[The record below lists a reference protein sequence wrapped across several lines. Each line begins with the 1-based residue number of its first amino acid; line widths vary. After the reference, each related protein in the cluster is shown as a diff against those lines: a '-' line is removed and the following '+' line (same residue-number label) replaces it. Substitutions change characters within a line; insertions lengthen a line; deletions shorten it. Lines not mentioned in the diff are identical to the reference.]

1 MQHYK
6 NFFSQF
12 LLPGSVHLENQEHLT
27 TLSKELSI
35 KPLQSS
41 HDFYQETFVIYILN
55 FSAYNSIMNQIESIL
70 IRETRI
76 KKQWSQESLSHGI
89 CSLSYLSKIEKGTI
103 QASQEILDALLKKLD
118 IKILTKEHSKKID
131 NFYKKNFLFEH
142 ESISTLFS
150 EEELQKMEHSLYCL
164 DSFLI
169 QLLLAIQKHD
179 QKKSLYLYDKIQP
192 YVSFMNSQQ
201 KNLWY
206 QCAISIRKISSA
218 EFLRQHKDS
227 IGYYIIGII
236 MFNQG
241 KLTQAILYWNQAYQ
255 IASQEGS
262 LENMIY
268 SQIAIGNTFCCLQ
281 DLEETLNH
289 YKIAK
294 RLLQQSQISIDCDDL
309 TYNIA
314 TLYLEKKNPSKA
326 LELLSSIAKKRN
338 DALLHHKLAL
348 CYEKLNSKQKAL
360 EHINEGLS
368 FHDGYSPLLNIVF
381 YRLTHQNYLDEKDYE
396 ELLHSC
402 LEYCEQ
408 YLPYGFK
415 ITTYPYL
422 LAVYEHQRRYKEAY
436 QLLQKK
442 FLKNHKFY

>member
-1 MQHYK
+1 
-6 NFFSQF
+6 
-12 LLPGSVHLENQEHLT
+12 
-27 TLSKELSI
+27 
-35 KPLQSS
+35 
-41 HDFYQETFVIYILN
+41 
-55 FSAYNSIMNQIESIL
+55 
-70 IRETRI
+70 
-76 KKQWSQESLSHGI
+76 
-89 CSLSYLSKIEKGTI
+89 
-103 QASQEILDALLKKLD
+103 
-118 IKILTKEHSKKID
+118 
-131 NFYKKNFLFEH
+131 
-142 ESISTLFS
+142 
-150 EEELQKMEHSLYCL
+150 MEHGLYCL

-206 QCAISIRKISSA
+206 QCAISIHKISSA
-218 EFLRQHKDS
+218 EFLRQHKNS
-227 IGYYIIGII
+227 IGYYIIGIV

-314 TLYLEKKNPSKA
+314 TLYLEKK
-326 LELLSSIAKKRN
+326 
-338 DALLHHKLAL
+338 
-348 CYEKLNSKQKAL
+348 
-360 EHINEGLS
+360 
-368 FHDGYSPLLNIVF
+368 
-381 YRLTHQNYLDEKDYE
+381 
-396 ELLHSC
+396 
-402 LEYCEQ
+402 
-408 YLPYGFK
+408 
-415 ITTYPYL
+415 
-422 LAVYEHQRRYKEAY
+422 
-436 QLLQKK
+436 
-442 FLKNHKFY
+442 